1 MLAELIAKIPGEHA
15 IEHAVGIYL
24 GLLLLACLV
33 GIACKWVAHLP
44 YTIALTGVGLIVAL
58 VPWAPS
64 IESTG
69 FSKDLIFFVMLPP
82 LLFQGALHMQLSR
95 LMSHF
100 WPIVAFAIVGVVLS
114 TFVIGGIFYW
124 VGGIGSVIIAL
135 LFGAMITPTDPVSVL
150 ALFRECKVPDDLKY
164 LVEGESLFN
173 DGTGVVIFTII
184 LSMIVDQREFS
195 IGSAAGQFAMVTAGG
210 LLIGLVFGGLAFA
223 LMKRF
228 EDHLLENALCLVL
241 AYGSFWVAEV
251 AHVSGVIATVI
262 AGLIIGNYGRRFSMR
277 ERTVETVEN
286 FFESIDF
293 LINSVLFILIGL
305 ELQEVNRETFG
316 DKVLPILAA
325 ILGLLVARALT
336 VYSLYSLLNLG
347 GTQRPKRWAH
357 VLFWGGLRGSIP
369 IALLLGLPTVDAS
382 GEPIALLVEYRPVL
396 LVAGFATVF
405 FSLVFQGITMKPLLH
420 LLGLSGG
427 EPDAEEAAAH

>member
-1 MLAELIAKIPGEHA
+1 
-15 IEHAVGIYL
+15 
-24 GLLLLACLV
+24 
-33 GIACKWVAHLP
+33 
-44 YTIALTGVGLIVAL
+44 
-58 VPWAPS
+58 
-64 IESTG
+64 
-69 FSKDLIFFVMLPP
+69 
-82 LLFQGALHMQLSR
+82 
-95 LMSHF
+95 
-100 WPIVAFAIVGVVLS
+100 
-114 TFVIGGIFYW
+114 
-124 VGGIGSVIIAL
+124 VIIAL

>member
-124 VGGIGSVIIAL
+124 VGGI
-135 LFGAMITPTDPVSVL
+135 
-150 ALFRECKVPDDLKY
+150 
-164 LVEGESLFN
+164 
-173 DGTGVVIFTII
+173 
-184 LSMIVDQREFS
+184 
-195 IGSAAGQFAMVTAGG
+195 AA
-210 LLIGLVFGGLAFA
+210 
-223 LMKRF
+223 
-228 EDHLLENALCLVL
+228 
-241 AYGSFWVAEV
+241 
-251 AHVSGVIATVI
+251 
-262 AGLIIGNYGRRFSMR
+262 
-277 ERTVETVEN
+277 
-286 FFESIDF
+286 
-293 LINSVLFILIGL
+293 
-305 ELQEVNRETFG
+305 
-316 DKVLPILAA
+316 
-325 ILGLLVARALT
+325 
-336 VYSLYSLLNLG
+336 
-347 GTQRPKRWAH
+347 
-357 VLFWGGLRGSIP
+357 
-369 IALLLGLPTVDAS
+369 
-382 GEPIALLVEYRPVL
+382 
-396 LVAGFATVF
+396 
-405 FSLVFQGITMKPLLH
+405 
-420 LLGLSGG
+420 
-427 EPDAEEAAAH
+427 